1 MLWPKITSKQ
11 SARIALNRDLKD
23 LDSEV
28 TFYAVFPKSLLR
40 LL

>member
-1 MLWPKITSKQ
+1 MLWPIIISKQ
-11 SARIALNRDLKD
+11 LVRIAFNRDLED